1 MKALV
6 AILAAGAL
14 ALAAVAQAY
23 DRQPVRLS
31 GLTPDGWG
39 FTNLGAED
47 DLLDRYRGLRTAWCT
62 GVIMVGWPRADSTWV
77 HGQTRYWDKSA
88 CVGTTWSGKR
98 YALVYDAKGNCALCF
113 KVYRVRG
120 IGPRELHG

>member
-23 DRQPVRLS
+23 DRQPIRLS

-47 DLLDRYRGLRTAWCT
+47 DLLDRYPGLRTAWCT

-88 CVGTTWSGKR
+88 CAGTTWSGKR